1 MSRTLKLI
9 SGTLIKWRDRQF
21 VITDL
26 ASLDAVIAQEVGKN
40 TSEKIP
46 VAEILPAGAAPDARQ
61 IPELKLVE
69 KRAWKAATK
78 RFEAIRH
85 LVEQDRSQRSLA
97 DIQATAAK
105 LGKHTATIYRWLEEY
120 ARSGRISALLRKER
134 SDRGGYRLSAEIEK
148 IVKKA
153 INEIYLTEEKPDPSA
168 VVEEVELQ
176 CFKLNLKPPH
186 SNTVRNRIAMLSDRL
201 KLEKRVSKKAA
212 KERFEPIKGSFP
224 GADFPL
230 AVTQIDHTPMDVI
243 VVDEVDREP
252 IDRPHLTIAIDIYS
266 CVLHGFA
273 IYLEKP
279 SAFATGLCIAH
290 AVLPKED
297 WMAEVGVDAPYPCY
311 GKMRTIHCD
320 NAKEF
325 RGTVIGKACQEHGI
339 NIEHRPVKEPRYGG
353 HVERAFRTFMA
364 RVHRVKGTT
373 FSNIEERAEYN
384 SEGKAVMTL
393 KELER
398 WFTIFVAKY
407 YHQRYHRGIKM
418 PPIAKYEDGIL
429 GNDQHPGIGLPE
441 VIVDQ
446 ERFRLDF
453 LPYEER
459 TVQEYGILI
468 DHIFYYS
475 DVLRPWIHAR
485 DPENPKKTRT
495 FVCRENPRDKS
506 TIWFWDPSTDSY
518 AAIPY
523 RDTSH
528 PPVSRWEVLA
538 AEKKLRER
546 GYKRVNEAL
555 IFEGIEE
562 MRDIEQKAEYATKKM
577 RRSRQKRKEAARGL
591 PGIGKPKPQGSATL
605 EAAPPSPPSSDDCV
619 MAFDDIDEADL

>member
-9 SGTLIKWRDRQF
+9 PGTLIKWRDRQF
-21 VITDL
+21 SITDL

-46 VAEILPAGAAPDARQ
+46 VAEIRPAGDAPDAKR

-69 KRAWKAATK
+69 ERAWKAATK

-105 LGKHTATIYRWLEEY
+105 LGKHTATIYRWLDEY

-148 IVKKA
+148 IVTKA
-153 INEIYLTEEKPDPSA
+153 INEIYLTAEKPDPTA
-168 VVEEVELQ
+168 VAEEVELQ
-176 CFKLNLKPPH
+176 CFNQKLKAPH
-186 SNTVRNRIAMLSDRL
+186 RNTIRNRIAMLSDRL

-212 KERFEPIKGSFP
+212 KEKYDPIKGSFP

-230 AVTQIDHTPMDVI
+230 AMVQIDHTPMDVI
-243 VVDEVDREP
+243 VVDEIDREP
-252 IDRPHLTIAIDIYS
+252 IDRPHLTIAIDIFS
-266 CVLHGFA
+266 CALPGFA

-279 SAFATGLCIAH
+279 SAFATGLCITH
-290 AVLPKED
+290 AVLPKEE
-297 WMAEVGVDAPYPCY
+297 WMAEVGVEAPYPCY

-325 RGTVIGKACQEHGI
+325 RGTVIGKACVEHGI

-364 RVHRVKGTT
+364 RVHRIKGTT

-398 WFTIFVAKY
+398 WFTIFVTKY
-407 YHQRYHRGIKM
+407 YHQRYHHGIKM
-418 PPIAKYEDGIL
+418 PPIARYEDGIL
-429 GNDQHPGIGLPE
+429 GNDQRPGIGLPE
-441 VIVDQ
+441 VVVDP

-453 LPYEER
+453 LPFEER

-468 DHIFYYS
+468 DHIYYYS
-475 DVLRPWIHAR
+475 DVLRPWIHAT
-485 DPENPKKTRT
+485 DPENPKKTRK
-495 FVCRENPRDKS
+495 FVCRINPRNMS

-518 AAIPY
+518 APIPY

-546 GYKRVNEAL
+546 GHARVNEAL

-577 RRSRQKRKEAARGL
+577 RRSRQKRAEAARGL
-591 PGIGKPKPQGSATL
+591 TGIGKQKPQNPAVTEDL
-605 EAAPPSPPSSDDCV
+605 IAPPQNTDDRV